1 MAEVEFKG
9 LDKIIAKLD
18 KMQDTSTIVS
28 AMQDACDLVEGS
40 AKGKAPKDTGA
51 LKRSITNR
59 IEVIGNEVSGIVFTP
74 LEWAPYIEYGTGM
87 YAENGNG
94 TSGYWVYVGDKDYD
108 PDRKK
113 SHKRY
118 TLQEAK
124 QIVAIMRSK
133 GLKAYYTNGQH
144 PQPFMR
150 PALKENE
157 QNIKKKL
164 KEGIMSD

>member
-28 AMQDACDLVEGS
+28 AMQDACDLVEGA
-40 AKGKAPKDTGA
+40 AKYKAPKDTGA

-59 IEVIGNEVSGIVFTP
+59 IEVIGNEVDGIVFTP
-74 LEWAPYIEYGTGM
+74 LECAPYIEYGTGI
-87 YAENGNG
+87 YTENGNG

-108 PDRKK
+108 PNRKK
-113 SHKRY
+113 SGKRY

-133 GLKAYYTNGQH
+133 GLEAYYTNGMH

>member
-28 AMQDACDLVEGS
+28 AMQDACDLVGNS
-40 AKGKAPKDTGA
+40 AIDKAPKDTGH
-51 LKRSITNR
+51 LKQNITNR

-74 LEWAPYIEYGTGM
+74 LEYAPYIEYGTGI

-108 PDRKK
+108 PNRKK
-113 SHKRY
+113 SSKRY

-124 QIVAIMRSK
+124 KIVAIMRSK
-133 GLKAYYTNGQH
+133 GLEAYYTNGMH

>member
-28 AMQDACDLVEGS
+28 AMQDACDLVEGA
-40 AKGKAPKDTGA
+40 AKYKAPKDTGA

-59 IEVIGNEVSGIVFTP
+59 IEVIGNEVDGIVFTP
-74 LEWAPYIEYGTGM
+74 LEYAPYIEYGTGI
-87 YAENGNG
+87 YSENGG

-108 PDRKK
+108 PNRKK
-113 SHKRY
+113 SGKRY

-124 QIVAIMRSK
+124 KIVAFMRSK
-133 GLKAYYTNGQH
+133 GLEAYYTNGMH

-164 KEGIMSD
+164 KEGIMND

>member
-28 AMQDACDLVEGS
+28 AMQDACKLVEG
-40 AKGKAPKDTGA
+40 AATDKAPKDTGA
-51 LKRSITNR
+51 LRQKITNR

-74 LEWAPYIEYGTGM
+74 LEYAPYIEYGTGL

-133 GLKAYYTNGQH
+133 GLEAYYTNGMH

>member
-1 MAEVEFKG
+1 MAKVEFKG

-28 AMQDACDLVEGS
+28 AMQDACDLVEGA
-40 AKGKAPKDTGA
+40 AKYKAPKDTGA

-59 IEVIGNEVSGIVFTP
+59 IEVIGNEVDGIVFTP
-74 LEWAPYIEYGTGM
+74 VEYAPYIEYGTGL

-108 PDRKK
+108 PNRKK
-113 SHKRY
+113 SGKRY

-133 GLKAYYTNGQH
+133 GLEAYYTNGMH

>member
-28 AMQDACDLVEGS
+28 AIQDACDLVEGS
-40 AKGKAPKDTGA
+40 AKYKAPKDTGA

-59 IEVIGNEVSGIVFTP
+59 VEVIGNEVSGIVFTP
-74 LEWAPYIEYGTGM
+74 LEYAPYQEYGTGLF
-87 YAENGNG
+87 AENGNG
-94 TSGYWVYVGDKDYD
+94 RKTPWVYKDDKGKY
-108 PDRKK
+108 
-113 SHKRY
+113 HY
-118 TLQEAK
+118 TH
-124 QIVAIMRSK
+124 
-133 GLKAYYTNGQH
+133 GQH
-144 PQPFMR
+144 PQPFLR

>member
-28 AMQDACDLVEGS
+28 AMQDACKLVEG
-40 AKGKAPKDTGA
+40 AATDKAPKDTGA

-74 LEWAPYIEYGTGM
+74 LEYAPYIEYGTGI
-87 YAENGNG
+87 YAENGG

-108 PDRKK
+108 PNRKK
-113 SHKRY
+113 SGKRY

-124 QIVAIMRSK
+124 KIVAFMRSK
-133 GLKAYYTNGQH
+133 GLEAYYTNGMH

-150 PALKENE
+150 PALNENKDEIIQIIKEA
-157 QNIKKKL
+157 L
-164 KEGIMSD
+164 G

>member
-40 AKGKAPKDTGA
+40 AKGKAPKDTET
-51 LKRSITNR
+51 LRRSITNR

-74 LEWAPYIEYGTGM
+74 LEYAPYIEYGTGI

-108 PDRKK
+108 PNRKK
-113 SHKRY
+113 SGKRY

-133 GLKAYYTNGQH
+133 GLKAYYTNGMH

>member
-1 MAEVEFKG
+1 MAEIEFKG

-18 KMQDTSTIVS
+18 KMQDTSTVIA

-40 AKGKAPKDTGA
+40 AKGKAPKDTEA
-51 LKRSITNR
+51 LRRSITNR
-59 IEVIGNEVSGIVFTP
+59 VEVIGNEVSGIVFTP
-74 LEWAPYIEYGTGM
+74 LEYAPYIEYGTGL

-108 PDRKK
+108 PNRKK
-113 SHKRY
+113 SGKRY
-118 TLQEAK
+118 TLEEAK

-133 GLKAYYTNGQH
+133 GLKAYYTNGMH